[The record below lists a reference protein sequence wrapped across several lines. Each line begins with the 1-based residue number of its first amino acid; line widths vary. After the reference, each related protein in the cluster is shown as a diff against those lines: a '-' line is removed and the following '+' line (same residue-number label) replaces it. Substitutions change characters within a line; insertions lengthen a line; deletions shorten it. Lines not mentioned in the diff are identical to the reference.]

1 MPTLIR
7 LFVAVIVL
15 GIFGFAGM
23 VALTIFVD
31 PGEKDITIKIPP
43 RDLVGSSA
51 PLDVNNLPDPVNV
64 APKEASSSRMS
75 HRRRPGS
82 GGWLSAAVHSRSIQQ
97 AIFSASAVSSF
108 TS

>member
-7 LFVAVIVL
+7 LLVAVVVL

-23 VALTIFVD
+23 VALTIFVE

-43 RDLVGSSA
+43 KDLVVSSQ

-64 APKEASSSRMS
+64 APKDASS
-75 HRRRPGS
+75 
-82 GGWLSAAVHSRSIQQ
+82 
-97 AIFSASAVSSF
+97 SASAVDTVDPDASASGVK
-108 TS
+108 TVDNAGTE